1 MTLKSWKP
9 VDGWDAPRVPPHNFE
24 AEQALL
30 GAILLN
36 NQAAGRVSELLRPE
50 HFAEPL
56 HGRIYASCVALVQTN
71 HLADANT
78 VHDHMGADADL
89 LEAGGHAY
97 LGRLTAS
104 ATTIIGAPEY
114 ARVIH
119 EMHLRRE
126 LIALGEDIVNHA
138 FEPRT
143 GQTAKEQFDEAFA
156 SLSVL
161 ENGLG
166 AVAKTWQQ
174 AAQWIGAAID
184 QAQAVYR
191 DGRSADAIETGI
203 GPLDRR
209 IGGLHA
215 SELIVLAGR
224 PGSGKSA
231 LAQSIATNVARRG
244 IPVFMFSHEMSAI
257 SLGQRALASETGVSG
272 WKQRHGPLEQEQ
284 IESLIGAADRLRSLP
299 LLVDDSPTLTVA
311 QINRRARRIAK
322 PGAQGLVVVDQ
333 LSHVKPEPGSDRQ
346 PRYQQVGAITRGF
359 KEMAKELGLPVL
371 LLSQLSRGVEARDDK
386 RPRASDLRESG
397 DIEGDA
403 DMILMVYR
411 EFTYLERSKPQQ
423 KEKEDP
429 NDYRG
434 RLAKWQTALED
445 CRHKTE
451 VIIEKQRMGATGSA
465 ELYFDAERTS
475 FTAPEGDVGSDLD

>member
-1 MTLKSWKP
+1 MIAN
-9 VDGWDAPRVPPHNFE
+9 VE
-24 AEQALL
+24 AESALL
-30 GAILLN
+30 GAILLDN
-36 NQAAGRVSELLRPE
+36 RALGRLPESLRSE
-50 HFAEPL
+50 HFSDAVNAALFGAIVERCQAGQIADPITL
-56 HGRIYASCVALVQTN
+56 KGQFDAGYLGHLIANACLPSTAADYAALVLDLATKRALLALAEQLT
-71 HLADANT
+71 ADAN
-78 VHDHMGADADL
+78 GW
-89 LEAGGHAY
+89 
-97 LGRLTAS
+97 GRLNGMAIRD
-104 ATTIIGAPEY
+104 ATETELRKIGAS
-114 ARVIH
+114 
-119 EMHLRRE
+119 
-126 LIALGEDIVNHA
+126 D
-138 FEPRT
+138 
-143 GQTAKEQFDEAFA
+143 
-156 SLSVL
+156 SVR
-161 ENGLG
+161 
-166 AVAKTWQQ
+166 TWQQ